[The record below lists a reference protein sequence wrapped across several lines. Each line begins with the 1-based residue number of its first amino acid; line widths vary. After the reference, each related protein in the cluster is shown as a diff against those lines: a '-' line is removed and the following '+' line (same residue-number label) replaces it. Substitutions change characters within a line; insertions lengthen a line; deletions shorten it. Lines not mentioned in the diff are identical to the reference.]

1 MYQMDETDYEILEIF
16 KGDGR
21 CSYSDIAEQV
31 HLSRVAVRERI
42 NNMKEGGVIRGFTVV
57 IDAKAYQRLA
67 GVFMD
72 IEVEPGKMDSVA
84 HQVAAQEEVAVVSQ
98 HTGTTGLHVHAYIDS
113 PEKSSQLSGRTD
125 LQHRRC
131 QNVQTQL
138 LIRQYKTNSYL
149 ARYQECRVER

>member
-1 MYQMDETDYEILEIF
+1 MYQMDETDYEILEIL

-42 NNMKEGGVIRGFTVV
+42 NNMKEGGVIRGCTVV
-57 IDAKAYQRLA
+57 IDAKAYQKLA

-113 PEKSSQLSGRTD
+113 PEKVASYLEERIYSIDGVK
-125 LQHRRC
+125 
-131 QNVQTQL
+131 NVQTQL

-149 ARYQECRVER
+149 ARYQE

>member
-1 MYQMDETDYEILEIF
+1 MYQMDETDYEILEIL

-57 IDAKAYQRLA
+57 IDAKAYQKLA

-113 PEKSSQLSGRTD
+113 PEK
-125 LQHRRC
+125 
-131 QNVQTQL
+131 
-138 LIRQYKTNSYL
+138 
-149 ARYQECRVER
+149 

>member
-1 MYQMDETDYEILEIF
+1 MYQMDETDYEILEIL

-42 NNMKEGGVIRGFTVV
+42 NNMKEG
-57 IDAKAYQRLA
+57 

-113 PEKSSQLSGRTD
+113 PEKVASYLEERIYSIDGVK
-125 LQHRRC
+125 
-131 QNVQTQL
+131 NVQTQL

>member
-1 MYQMDETDYEILEIF
+1 MYQMDETDYEILEIL

-42 NNMKEGGVIRGFTVV
+42 NNRKEGGVIRGFTVV
-57 IDAKAYQRLA
+57 IDAKAYQKLA

-113 PEKSSQLSGRTD
+113 PEKVASYLEERIYSIDGVK
-125 LQHRRC
+125 
-131 QNVQTQL
+131 NVQTQL

-149 ARYQECRVER
+149 ARYQE

>member
-1 MYQMDETDYEILEIF
+1 MYQMDETDYEILEIL

-57 IDAKAYQRLA
+57 IDAKAYQKLA

-113 PEKSSQLSGRTD
+113 PEKVASYLEERIYIIDGVK
-125 LQHRRC
+125 
-131 QNVQTQL
+131 NVQTQL

-149 ARYQECRVER
+149 ARYQE

>member
-1 MYQMDETDYEILEIF
+1 M
-16 KGDGR
+16 
-21 CSYSDIAEQV
+21 
-31 HLSRVAVRERI
+31 
-42 NNMKEGGVIRGFTVV
+42 IRGFTVV
-57 IDAKAYQRLA
+57 IDAKAYQKLA

-113 PEKSSQLSGRTD
+113 PEKVASYLEERIYSIDGVK
-125 LQHRRC
+125 
-131 QNVQTQL
+131 NVQTQL

-149 ARYQECRVER
+149 ARYQE

>member
-1 MYQMDETDYEILEIF
+1 MYQMDETDYEILEIL

-42 NNMKEGGVIRGFTVV
+42 NNMKEGGVIRGFAVV
-57 IDAKAYQRLA
+57 IDAKAYQKLA

-113 PEKSSQLSGRTD
+113 PEKVASYLEERIYSIDGVK
-125 LQHRRC
+125 
-131 QNVQTQL
+131 NVQTQL

-149 ARYQECRVER
+149 ARYQE

>member
-1 MYQMDETDYEILEIF
+1 MYQMDETDYEILEIL

-42 NNMKEGGVIRGFTVV
+42 NNKKEGGVIRGFTVV
-57 IDAKAYQRLA
+57 IDAKAYQKLA

-113 PEKSSQLSGRTD
+113 PEKVASYLEERIYSIDGVK
-125 LQHRRC
+125 
-131 QNVQTQL
+131 NVQTQL

-149 ARYQECRVER
+149 ARYQE